1 MLLARVLVQAVAK
14 ELLQRMAITCNQPRK
29 SRAISRGN
37 HVQSGMQSRCAPPL
51 TCSVSLCATRRIESC
66 GAY

>member
-29 SRAISRGN
+29 SRAIR
-37 HVQSGMQSRCAPPL
+37 HAI
-51 TCSVSLCATRRIESC
+51 SLRATTHLQRIVVRHQEDRVV
-66 GAY
+66 